1 MKTQMIKHS
10 FWINS
15 INNRTVDKIQLI
27 NHSPIPITIVEI
39 LLKTVQFR
47 ANRIINNTV
56 ILVEDQPYLE

>member
-39 LLKTVQFR
+39 
-47 ANRIINNTV
+47 
-56 ILVEDQPYLE
+56 